1 MKQDQEIE
9 DYEFGEETAA
19 GDTAASVDDFIRELE
34 AKEKDLHISS
44 DLSIEVSN
52 ADFDD
57 SNIPDFIKEELE
69 QPAAPVAAKPPPKVS
84 DQKLSNEIK
93 DLKSRIMRLQ
103 AERAQI
109 IERSQQRLKEFEN
122 FKVRMERER
131 RETFVSQVCNLATL
145 MLPVLDNLDRA
156 LDSASA
162 LPEEIRMQF
171 EQFFEG
177 IVLVTQQVNEVLAGM
192 GVQPI
197 ASVGQQFDPQ
207 LHEAVATHDGE
218 GLEPNSV
225 SEEFLRGYRMGNKV
239 IRHSMVRVVTIGNSG
254 SLAGSASEMTEA
266 APENEPAASAP
277 EDLASEEFTEDPQ
290 NIPALSEISNE

>member
-1 MKQDQEIE
+1 MNQDQEIE
-9 DYEFGEETAA
+9 NYELDDDAAA
-19 GDTAASVDDFIRELE
+19 GSTATSVDDFIRQLE
-34 AKEKDLHISS
+34 EKEKDLHISS
-44 DLSIEVSN
+44 DLSIEISN

-69 QPAAPVAAKPPPKVS
+69 KPPAPVAAKPQPAKAP
-84 DQKLSNEIK
+84 DAKLSSEIK
-93 DLKSRIMRLQ
+93 DLKSRITRLQ
-103 AERAQI
+103 AERVQI
-109 IERSQQRLKEFEN
+109 LERSQQRLKEFEN

-177 IVLVTQQVNEVLAGM
+177 IVLVTQQVNEVLVGM

-197 ASVGQQFDPQ
+197 SAVGQQFDPQ
-207 LHEAVATHDGE
+207 FHEAVATDAAE

-239 IRHSMVRVVTIGNSG
+239 IRHSMVRVVT
-254 SLAGSASEMTEA
+254 AGSAGPAEASGQHAADAAPPDEA
-266 APENEPAASAP
+266 APAELAPNEFAD
-277 EDLASEEFTEDPQ
+277 ELQDIPQ
-290 NIPALSEISNE
+290 LSEITNE

>member
-1 MKQDQEIE
+1 MNQDQEIE
-9 DYEFGEETAA
+9 NYELDDDAAA
-19 GDTAASVDDFIRELE
+19 GSTATSVDDFIRQLE
-34 AKEKDLHISS
+34 EKEKDLHISS
-44 DLSIEVSN
+44 DLSIEISN

-69 QPAAPVAAKPPPKVS
+69 KPAAPVAAKPQPVKAP
-84 DQKLSNEIK
+84 DAKLSSEIK
-93 DLKSRIMRLQ
+93 DLKSRITRLQ
-103 AERAQI
+103 AERVQI
-109 IERSQQRLKEFEN
+109 LERSQQRLKEFEN

-177 IVLVTQQVNEVLAGM
+177 IVLVTQQVNEVLVGM

-197 ASVGQQFDPQ
+197 SAVGQQFDPQ
-207 LHEAVATHDGE
+207 FHEAVATDAAE

-239 IRHSMVRVVTIGNSG
+239 IRHSMVRVVT
-254 SLAGSASEMTEA
+254 AGSAGPAEASGQPAADAAPPDEA
-266 APENEPAASAP
+266 APAELAPNEFAD
-277 EDLASEEFTEDPQ
+277 ELQDIPQ
-290 NIPALSEISNE
+290 LSEITNE